1 MNRALSLQAQ
11 IFISI
16 LIGMG
21 FSFMLARSFPPTI
34 LSPHPSTPDFLTP
47 TVIPLATFTVAAP
60 ATPTSL
66 PMPLETGTPAPYITL
81 PGVWMVRIQFFLDSP
96 PKILKA
102 TYLQQGRIT
111 PFDQGDYQIE
121 ILSAGGDVLF
131 TGNFVIN
138 FLQGD
143 PPRAADNVTTI
154 LMIPAI
160 DQATQFRLKTPQG
173 ETIYDIQP

>member
-102 TYLQQGRIT
+102 TYPACSSDCRARVTCALSTPTAAARATGLRASPSRNSSSSGAVPLEMPFPANSRFKNRSPMRNNRLTCRLIERI
-111 PFDQGDYQIE
+111 G
-121 ILSAGGDVLF
+121 L
-131 TGNFVIN
+131 
-138 FLQGD
+138 
-143 PPRAADNVTTI
+143 
-154 LMIPAI
+154 
-160 DQATQFRLKTPQG
+160 RLL
-173 ETIYDIQP
+173 